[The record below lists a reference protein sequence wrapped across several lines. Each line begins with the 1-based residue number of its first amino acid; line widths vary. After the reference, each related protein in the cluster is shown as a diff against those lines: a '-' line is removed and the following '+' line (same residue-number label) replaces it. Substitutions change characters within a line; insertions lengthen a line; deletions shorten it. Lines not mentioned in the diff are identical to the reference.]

1 MLNVMNRFPGGSF
14 DVRDA
19 VKGPVDEAAGDG
31 RHKGSAKVRILWGGE
46 LMWEMSVSA
55 PWPADESPADFQK
68 RALQL
73 ASRQLAELA
82 LAMNKAAVEGDKP
95 G

>member
-1 MLNVMNRFPGGSF
+1 MFTMMNRFPGGSF

-31 RHKGSAKVRILWGGE
+31 RHKGTAKVRILWGGE
-46 LMWEMSVSA
+46 QMWEMSVSA
-55 PWPADESPADFQK
+55 PWLPDDTPADFQK
-68 RALQL
+68 RALQA

-82 LAMNKAAVEGDKP
+82 LAMNHASVEGDKA